1 MSFNISLSGLN
12 AAQKD
17 LDVTSNNI
25 ANVATTGFKKSRAE
39 FADVYTRS
47 IFANA
52 KTIVGSGVQTAS
64 VTQQFSQGSI
74 ENTDNT
80 LDLAISG
87 EGYFVLHAEG
97 SEENIYTRAGNFQV
111 DAEGNVVSTNGYN
124 LQIYSVDEEGDVSS
138 LSLASTRN
146 LVIPTD
152 GGTPAET
159 TKVTSSMSLNSSE
172 TLQKKSLVHLDVK
185 KSETGEVLSVDITE
199 DTEAHSSFNPNDP
212 QTYSHTTSVPVYDS
226 LGNQHTATYYFVNA
240 DKQAI
245 TDSSG
250 KKSTVTV
257 WQVFVGFEKTDEDG
271 NSTMEIVNVSK
282 TNPNSKN
289 LTMESGYLYTN
300 AQGVI
305 ETEPKKVE
313 CGVILF
319 NASGEPVDYNGDK
332 LTGISFTTEYLGYNQ
347 SETPPDPNETGF
359 AGVFEGVNDYQQVA
373 FDFEELTQVS
383 SPFDVTKL
391 VQNGSSKGQLTGLD
405 IGDDGLVQATYS
417 NGKIKK
423 VGMIAMATFS
433 NSQGLAK
440 LGDTCWKQSIHSG
453 EAVATRPGIG
463 IGGFI
468 KSSSL
473 ESSNVDLSASLV
485 DLITAQRHYQANSK
499 ALEAASA
506 IMQTILNVS

>member
-87 EGYFVLHAEG
+87 EGYFVLHADG

-124 LQIYSVDEEGDVSS
+124 LQIYSVDEEGEVSS

-172 TLQKKSLVHLDVK
+172 SLQKKGDITLTVADDR
-185 KSETGEVLSVDITE
+185 TTATITE
-199 DTEAHSSFNPNDP
+199 DNAAKYRFDPNDP
-212 QTYSHTTSVPVYDS
+212 ESYSHTTSVPVYDS

-240 DKQAI
+240 DKLSI

-250 KKSTVTV
+250 RKSTVTA
-257 WQVFVGFEKTDEDG
+257 WQVYVGFEKTDDDG
-271 NSTMEIVNVSK
+271 NTTMEIVNVAK
-282 TNPNSKN
+282 TNPNSNN
-289 LTMESGYLYTN
+289 LVLDSGYTHTD
-300 AQGVI
+300 AQGKQEGKDVS
-305 ETEPKKVE
+305 

-319 NASGEPVDYNGDK
+319 NASGEPVDFRGEK
-332 LTGISFTTEYLGYNQ
+332 LSGISFTTEYLGYNQ
-347 SETPPDPNETGF
+347 SGDVPAPGDPGYAE
-359 AGVFEGVNDYQQVA
+359 VLEGVNDYQQVT

-405 IGDDGLVQATYS
+405 ISDNGLVQATYS

-440 LGDTCWKQSIHSG
+440 LGDTCWKQSINSG
-453 EAVATRPGIG
+453 EAVASRPGIG

>member
-87 EGYFVLHAEG
+87 EGYFVLHADG

-124 LQIYSVDEEGDVSS
+124 LQIYSVDDDGEVSS

-172 TLQKKSLVHLDVK
+172 TLQKKGKITLDVVEPERT
-185 KSETGEVLSVDITE
+185 SATITE
-199 DTEAHSSFNPNDP
+199 DPTVNYRFDPNDP
-212 QTYSHTTSVPVYDS
+212 ESYSHTTSVPVYDS

-240 DKQAI
+240 DKLAI

-250 KKSTVTV
+250 RKSTVTA
-257 WQVFVGFEKTDEDG
+257 WQVYVGFEKIDDDG
-271 NSTMEIVNVSK
+271 NSTMEIVDLAK
-282 TNPNSKN
+282 TNPNSNN
-289 LTMESGYLYTN
+289 LIMDSGYSHTD
-300 AQGVI
+300 AQGHQ
-305 ETEPKKVE
+305 EGKKVT

-319 NASGEPVDYNGDK
+319 NASGEPVDFRGEK

-347 SETPPDPNETGF
+347 SGVEPGEGETGY
-359 AGVFEGVNDYQQVA
+359 AEVFEGVNDYQQVT

-405 IGDDGLVQATYS
+405 ISDDGLVQATYS

-440 LGDTCWKQSIHSG
+440 LGDTCWKQSINSG
-453 EAVATRPGIG
+453 EAVASRPGIG

>member
-1 MSFNISLSGLN
+1 MKYKF
-12 AAQKD
+12 
-17 LDVTSNNI
+17 
-25 ANVATTGFKKSRAE
+25 
-39 FADVYTRS
+39 
-47 IFANA
+47 
-52 KTIVGSGVQTAS
+52 
-64 VTQQFSQGSI
+64 
-74 ENTDNT
+74 
-80 LDLAISG
+80 
-87 EGYFVLHAEG
+87 
-97 SEENIYTRAGNFQV
+97 
-111 DAEGNVVSTNGYN
+111 
-124 LQIYSVDEEGDVSS
+124 
-138 LSLASTRN
+138 
-146 LVIPTD
+146 
-152 GGTPAET
+152 
-159 TKVTSSMSLNSSE
+159 
-172 TLQKKSLVHLDVK
+172 
-185 KSETGEVLSVDITE
+185 
-199 DTEAHSSFNPNDP
+199 DP
-212 QTYSHTTSVPVYDS
+212 DDPESYSHTTSVPVYDS

-240 DKQAI
+240 DKQAL

-250 KKSTVTV
+250 RKSTVTA
-257 WQVFVGFEKTDEDG
+257 WQVYVGFEKTDEDG
-271 NSTMEIVNVSK
+271 NTTMEMVNLAK
-282 TNPNSKN
+282 TNPNSNN
-289 LTMESGYLYTN
+289 LIMESGYTHTD
-300 AQGVI
+300 AQG
-305 ETEPKKVE
+305 KKESRDVA

-319 NASGEPVDYNGDK
+319 NASGEPVDYKGDK
-332 LTGISFTTEYLGYNQ
+332 LSGISFTSEYLGYNQ
-347 SETPPDPNETGF
+347 TGEPPAIGETGY
-359 AGVFEGVNDYQQVA
+359 AEVFEGVNDYQQVA

-440 LGDTCWKQSIHSG
+440 LGDTCWKQSINSG

>member
-87 EGYFVLHAEG
+87 EGYFVLHADG

-111 DAEGNVVSTNGYN
+111 DAQGNVVSTNGYS
-124 LQIYSVDEEGDVSS
+124 LQVYSVDDNGEVSS
-138 LSLASTRN
+138 LSLASTKN
-146 LVIPTD
+146 LVVPTD

-172 TLQKKSLVHLDVK
+172 ELLKKGALTLDR
-185 KSETGEVLSVDITE
+185 TAGTITE
-199 DTEAHSSFNPNDP
+199 DQSKVPANFDPENPE
-212 QTYSHTTSVPVYDS
+212 TYSHTTSVPIYDS
-226 LGNQHTATYYFVNA
+226 LGNQHTATYYYVNA
-240 DKQAI
+240 DKLTI
-245 TDSSG
+245 TDDAG
-250 KKSTVTV
+250 KKSTLTA
-257 WQVFVGFEKTDEDG
+257 WQVYVGIEKLDDDGNTTMEMVNLSKTDI
-271 NSTMEIVNVSK
+271 NST
-282 TNPNSKN
+282 N
-289 LTMESGYLYTN
+289 LTLDTKYVHTDASGQKDTRD
-300 AQGVI
+300 V
-305 ETEPKKVE
+305 TS
-313 CGVILF
+313 GVILF
-319 NASGEPVDYNGDK
+319 NSSGEPVDYNGNK
-332 LTGISFTTEYLGYNQ
+332 LKAISFTTQYLGEVGDDDLDG
-347 SETPPDPNETGF
+347 SPDG
-359 AGVFEGVNDYQQVA
+359 ASVLIGVNDYQQVT
-373 FDFEELTQVS
+373 FEFEELTQVS
-383 SPFDVTKL
+383 SPFDVSKL

-405 IGDDGLVQATYS
+405 IGDNGLVQATYS
-417 NGKIKK
+417 NGVIKK

-433 NSQGLAK
+433 NSQGLSK
-440 LGDTCWKQSIHSG
+440 LGDTCWKQSINSG
-453 EAVATRPGIG
+453 EAVASRPGIG
-463 IGGFI
+463 TAGFI

-485 DLITAQRHYQANSK
+485 DLITAQRNYQANSK